1 MNKAYI
7 IWPLIGLLVFGAF
20 YWNFDQGWKI
30 REHDK
35 AVQAEKDKQDRIRA
49 DLERRKKAI
58 EDAAKAQ
65 EERKRLR
72 LEKEKKDQE
81 EADARSALLERR
93 QHAYDEV
100 NRHLLPQL
108 DRQKADADS
117 VKGEIA
123 QLDLQKKQF
132 EDEAANIRTYTRQA
146 EANVKTYYDLLEKL
160 KAAEDAREKAE
171 AAAAKLAKKV
181 D

>member
-7 IWPLIGLLVFGAF
+7 IWPLVALLVFGAF
-20 YWNFDQGWKI
+20 YWNFDQGWKV

-35 AVQAEKDKQDRIRA
+35 LVQAEKDKQDRIRQ

-58 EDAAKAQ
+58 EDATKAQ
-65 EERKRLR
+65 QERKAARDA
-72 LEKEKKDQE
+72 KEKKEQD
-81 EADARSALLERR
+81 EADARNALIERR

-108 DRQKADADS
+108 DRQKGDADE
-117 VKGEIA
+117 VKHEMA
-123 QLDLQKKQF
+123 QLELQKKQF
-132 EDEAANIRTYTRQA
+132 EDEATFLKTYTHQA
-146 EANVKTYYDLLEKL
+146 EANVKAYYDLLAKL
-160 KAAEDAREKAE
+160 QAAEEAR
-171 AAAAKLAKKV
+171 AAAELAAKNAKK

>member
-20 YWNFDQGWKI
+20 YWNFDRGFKE
-30 REHDK
+30 REK
-35 AVQAEKDKQDRIRA
+35 AKLVQIEKDKQERIRQ
-49 DLERRKKAI
+49 DIERRKKAI
-58 EDAAKAQ
+58 EDATRAQ
-65 EERKRLR
+65 EERKALR
-72 LEKEKKDQE
+72 AAKDKKEQE
-81 EADARSALLERR
+81 ETEARTALVERR

-108 DRQKADADS
+108 DRQKADADA

-123 QLDLQKKQF
+123 QLSLQKKQF
-132 EDEAANIRTYTRQA
+132 EDEATFLRTYTRQA

-160 KAAEDAREKAE
+160 KAAEDARVAAE
-171 AAAAKLAKKV
+171 ALAKASKK